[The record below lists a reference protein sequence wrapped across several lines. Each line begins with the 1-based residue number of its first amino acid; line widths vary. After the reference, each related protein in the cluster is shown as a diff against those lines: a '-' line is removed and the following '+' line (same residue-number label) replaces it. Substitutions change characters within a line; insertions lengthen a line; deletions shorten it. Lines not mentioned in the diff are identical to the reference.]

1 MTAPAVTVRLES
13 PAPPGGGDAA
23 FVRRVKD
30 LERLYAE
37 RWRETDEA
45 PPVLG
50 APVPRERQRD
60 NARAAERLLA
70 DAARRCEEYPDREDD
85 RRAWREEVREIVRR
99 FGEERLGWPEGYR
112 SLLFAE
118 SFYDTTVRFVREA
131 RRFDSEMKAEDVGQA
146 LRNVWI
152 MNSLQLLLDR
162 TVGFA
167 PAIFGYSMLYPCTDN
182 LLDDPAVSPET
193 KAAFNR
199 SLGLRLSGAAVL
211 PRSTHEQKAF
221 ALVERIEAQYSRP
234 HDADVFHSLLA
245 IHRAQEDSLAQQ
257 RGDAALD
264 AETLLRITVGKG
276 GASLLAD
283 GYLVAGELR
292 PEEAELC
299 FGYGVFLQLLDDL
312 QDCRADAE
320 AGHATLFTRRAAQGP
335 LDPLV
340 GRLHRFMHRV
350 LEESPRLAG
359 RRYAA
364 RKDLILR
371 NCTALLVSAVG
382 EQPER
387 FTPPFRRGLEER
399 WPVDFASM
407 TRLLRRA
414 ARRGRRAARVLC
426 RRKSVDSPLALL

>member
-1 MTAPAVTVRLES
+1 MTAPA
-13 PAPPGGGDAA
+13 AA
-23 FVRRVKD
+23 RWREHPVLPTADEDFRRRVED
-30 LERLYAE
+30 LERLHAV
-37 RWRETDEA
+37 RWRETEDS
-45 PPVLG
+45 PPILG
-50 APVPRERQRD
+50 EPVPRARQRD
-60 NARAAERLLA
+60 NARAAERLLE
-70 DAARRCEEYPDREDD
+70 DVARRCEDYPDGESE

-118 SFYDTTVRFVREA
+118 AFYDTTVRFVREA
-131 RRFDSEMKAEDVGQA
+131 RRFDPEMKAEEVGQA

-152 MNSLQLLLDR
+152 MNSLQLLFDR
-162 TVGFA
+162 PVGFS

-182 LLDDPAVSPET
+182 LLDDPAVSPAT

-199 SLGLRLSGAAVL
+199 HLGLRLCGEPVL
-211 PRSTHEQKAF
+211 PWTTHEQKAF
-221 ALVERIEAQYSRP
+221 ALIDRIGSQYTREKG
-234 HDADVFHSLLA
+234 ADVFRSLLA
-245 IHRAQEDSLAQQ
+245 IHRAQQGSLAPQ
-257 RGDAALD
+257 RGDAGLD
-264 AETLLRITVGKG
+264 AETLLRISVAKG

-312 QDCRADAE
+312 QDCGPDGE
-320 AGHATLFTRRAAQGP
+320 AGHATLFTHAAARGP

-359 RRYAA
+359 PPYAA

-371 NCTALLVSAVG
+371 NCTALLVGAVG

-387 FTPPFRRGLEER
+387 FSPPFLRGLEER
-399 WPVDFASM
+399 WPIDFNSM
-407 TRLLRRA
+407 APLRRRA
-414 ARRGRRAARVLC
+414 ARRGREVARVLC
-426 RRKSVDSPLALL
+426 RRKGVDSPLDLL